1 MFIPAIPKRRRTRLV
16 RPSHELRELDDG
28 DTNVFMHGL
37 IDRYAVCPAG
47 QPFDNMTLAH
57 FAVWYNTVSGTYNEG
72 ENSNDSAS
80 RLPRFQL
87 QNNLR
92 TIVQRR
98 HQACLR
104 VPIMTPES
112 HGDDYHYHL
121 LLYFP

>member
-80 RLPRFQL
+80 RLPRFQQPENYCTKKAPSL
-87 QNNLR
+87 LESSNNDTR
-92 TIVQRR
+92 IPWR
-98 HQACLR
+98 
-104 VPIMTPES
+104 
-112 HGDDYHYHL
+112 
-121 LLYFP
+121 